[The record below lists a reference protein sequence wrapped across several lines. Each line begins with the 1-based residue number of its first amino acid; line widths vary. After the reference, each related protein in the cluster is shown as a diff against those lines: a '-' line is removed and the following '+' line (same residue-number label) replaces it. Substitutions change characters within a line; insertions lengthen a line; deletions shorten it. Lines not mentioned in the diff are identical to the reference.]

1 MKKIEKQNEI
11 YTHYYTFSS
20 PLGCLYYCKPAAKPR
35 ATIVDYIPAKEILPL
50 PVSVESID
58 DKPTEY
64 IVKTSL
70 YYNGYDN
77 YSMLRYLYIIMF
89 PV

>member
-1 MKKIEKQNEI
+1 MKF
-11 YTHYYTFSS
+11 THIITLS
-20 PLGCLYYCKPAAKPR
+20 LLLLAVCTAAKPADKLR

>member
-1 MKKIEKQNEI
+1 MKF
-11 YTHYYTFSS
+11 THIITLS
-20 PLGCLYYCKPAAKPR
+20 LLLLAACTTAKPAAKPR